1 MRELT
6 AKELNAVMFQNDKSI
21 GEVCFITIHSNLN
34 VLLQIERYIV
44 DSLFVSRSS
53 DDHQID
59 DYPSDV

>member
-1 MRELT
+1 
-6 AKELNAVMFQNDKSI
+6 MFQNDKSI

-59 DYPSDV
+59 DHPSDV